1 MTDEKTAER
10 LKKDLRQMAKVRRKE
25 AWTAGAGAE
34 LSAQALRGI
43 DLFSRGSSA
52 IVAGYWPMGDELDL
66 RPLLQALHTRGVALA
81 LPVLVGAA
89 RPLIFRRWQP
99 GDCLCAAGFGTQ
111 EPTADQAVCRP
122 DIVLVPLLAFDAQG
136 GRLGYGG
143 GFYDRTLA
151 RFRTEG
157 GRVCALGVALSAQ
170 EVPAVVCGPHDQPL
184 DGVITEKGVRFF
196 GEAPFF
202 GETPCA

>member
-1 MTDEKTAER
+1 MSEEKTADC
-10 LKKDLRQMAKVRRKE
+10 LKKDLRQRVKARRKD

-34 LSAQALRGI
+34 VSAQALRGVG
-43 DLFSRGSSA
+43 LFSRASSA

-66 RPLLQALHTRGVALA
+66 RPLLQALHTRGFALA
-81 LPVLVGAA
+81 LPVMVGLA

-99 GDCLCAAGFGTQ
+99 GDPLCAAEFGTR
-111 EPTADQAVCRP
+111 EPTADKAVCCP
-122 DIVLVPLLAFDAQG
+122 DVLLVPLLAFDSQG

-151 RFRTEG
+151 QFRTEG

-170 EVPAVVCGPHDQPL
+170 EVSAVVCGPHDQPL
-184 DGVITEKGVRFF
+184 DGIITEQGVRFF
-196 GEAPFF
+196 GEGLPS
-202 GETPCA
+202 CA

>member
-10 LKKDLRQMAKVRRKE
+10 LKKGLRQMARARRKE

-34 LSAQALRGI
+34 VSAQALRGV
-43 DLFSRGSSA
+43 DLFSRASSA

-66 RPLLQALHTRGVALA
+66 RPLLQALHARGFALA
-81 LPVLVGAA
+81 LPVMVGPA

-99 GDCLCAAGFGTQ
+99 EDALCAAEFGTQ
-111 EPTADQAVCRP
+111 EPTADKAVCRP
-122 DIVLVPLLAFDAQG
+122 DVLLVPLLAFDSQG

-151 RFRTEG
+151 QFRAEG
-157 GRVCALGVALSAQ
+157 EGVCALGVALSAQ
-170 EVPAVVCGPHDQPL
+170 EVPAVVWGPHDQPL
-184 DGVITEKGVRFF
+184 DGIITEQGVRFF
-196 GEAPFF
+196 GEGLPS
-202 GETPCA
+202 CA

>member
-1 MTDEKTAER
+1 MSEAKTADC
-10 LKKDLRQMAKVRRKE
+10 LKKGLRQRAKLRRKD
-25 AWTAGAGAE
+25 ACTAGAGAE
-34 LSAQALRGI
+34 VSAQALRGVG
-43 DLFSRGSSA
+43 LFNRESSA

-66 RPLLQALHTRGVALA
+66 RPLLQALHTRGFALA
-81 LPVLVGAA
+81 LPVMVGAA

-99 GDCLCAAGFGTQ
+99 GYPLCTAEFGTQ
-111 EPTADQAVCRP
+111 EPTADQAVSRP
-122 DIVLVPLLAFDAQG
+122 DILLVPLLAFDAQG

-151 RFRTEG
+151 QLRTEG

-184 DGVITEKGVRFF
+184 DGIITEQGVRFF
-196 GEAPFF
+196 GE
-202 GETPCA
+202 TSCA